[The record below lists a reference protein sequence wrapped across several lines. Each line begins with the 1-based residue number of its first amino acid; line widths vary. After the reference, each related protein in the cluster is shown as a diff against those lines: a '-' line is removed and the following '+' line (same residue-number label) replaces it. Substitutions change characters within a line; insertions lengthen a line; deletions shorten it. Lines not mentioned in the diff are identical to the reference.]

1 MQTGQEIF
9 TEKGVLITLEQY
21 NMYKEI
27 IAREKEREAEILYL
41 KQEIAQLKR
50 MIFGSKSER
59 HIGNDP
65 SQLNL
70 GLDTETVEKPER
82 ETEQITYSRSKP
94 GNKKGSAIRLALPSH
109 LHREEHI
116 IEPAE
121 DITGA
126 RKIGEVVTEVLEYTP
141 GKFYV
146 EKYVRPKYVFAKE
159 ERIVIGEL
167 PSLPIP
173 RGNAGPGLL
182 AHLLISKFVD
192 HLPFYRQVQQFK
204 RQDIDI
210 AESTISGWFTASC
223 RLLEPLYDRLV
234 TRVRQSS
241 YLMADETPIPVQT
254 NDKPGSTHKGY
265 HWVYFAPL
273 EKLVCF
279 DYCKSRG
286 RDGPE
291 KFLESFRGMLQ
302 TDGYNAYDIYEKKDG
317 IILHGCMAHARRK
330 FENSKDNDPQRAEY
344 VLERMQKLYMTER
357 EAKENNLSFE
367 QRKELR
373 LEQSLP
379 VLQELET
386 WMKEQLPEVLP
397 KSSIGQAI
405 AYTLGLWNRLTRYIE
420 NGQVEIDNNLIENSI
435 RPVAL
440 GRKNYLFAGS
450 HEAAHHAAMIYSFLG
465 TCKINNVEPYSWLKE
480 TLTRIPDHSIQKLD
494 ELLPC

>member
-1 MQTGQEIF
+1 MQKGQETY
-9 TEKGVLITLEQY
+9 TERDEAITREMYEQLVSQ
-21 NMYKEI
+21 N
-27 IAREKEREAEILYL
+27 RELRAENLYL
-41 KQEIAQLKR
+41 KQELAQLKR
-50 MIFGSKSER
+50 MIFGTKSER

-70 GLDTETVEKPER
+70 GLDIEIVEQSER
-82 ETEQITYSRSKP
+82 ETEQITYTRSKP
-94 GNKKGSAIRLALPSH
+94 ESKNGSAIRLALPSH

-126 RKIGEVVTEVLEYTP
+126 RKIGVVETEVLEYTP

-146 EKYVRPKYVFAKE
+146 EKYVRPKYVLPKE
-159 ERIVIGEL
+159 EKIVIGEL
-167 PSLPIP
+167 PTLPIP

-234 TRVRQSS
+234 ARVRQSS

-254 NDKPGSTHKGY
+254 KDKPGSTHKGF
-265 HWVYFAPL
+265 HWVYYAPL

-279 DYCKSRG
+279 DYRKSRG
-286 RDGPE
+286 RDGPQE
-291 KFLESFRGMLQ
+291 FLESFRGILQ
-302 TDGYNAYDIYEKKDG
+302 ADGYNAYDIYEKKDG
-317 IILHGCMAHARRK
+317 ITLYGCMAHARRK
-330 FENSKDNDPQRAEY
+330 FENSKENDPQRAEY
-344 VLERMQKLYMTER
+344 VLERMQKLYMVER
-357 EAKENNLSFE
+357 EAREKGLSFE
-367 QRKELR
+367 QRKTLR
-373 LEQSLP
+373 IEQSLP
-379 VLQELET
+379 VLQELEK

-405 AYTLGLWNRLTRYIE
+405 AYTVGLWNRLTRYIE
-420 NGQVEIDNNLIENSI
+420 NGHVEIDNNLIENSI

-450 HEAAHHAAMIYSFLG
+450 HEAAQQAAMIYSLLG
-465 TCKINNVEPYSWLKE
+465 TCKINNVEPYTWLKD
-480 TLTRIPDHSIQKLD
+480 TLARIPDQSIQKLD
-494 ELLPC
+494 ELLPH